1 LLLLFLEMRTA
12 RVVAGAIAAVV
23 GVVALFVWSRYSA
36 DLAAQR
42 ARIGH
47 GSQVWTSPRFGPI
60 EFASVGQGPPVLV
73 SHGAGGGFDQ
83 VAEAA
88 ARLGDAGYHVI
99 SPSRFGYLRSFSPDD
114 PSPANQAEAY
124 VALLDEQRIPRA
136 AVVGI
141 SAGALSA
148 LQFAVRHPDRL
159 RSLILVVPAAAAATG
174 QQGTLPA
181 QSPITEAIA
190 RRLIRSDFLYW
201 LGIEIAPRAMTRS
214 ILATDPALLTA
225 ASASE
230 RRRARDVMWNVLP
243 VSARAQGLLNDAHF
257 VTTPDP
263 VALDRIAAPTLVIS
277 LEDDFYKTIEPARA
291 IAAAIPG
298 AHLVTYPSGG
308 HVWVGRDDE
317 IFAEIVAF
325 LAANSD

>member
-1 LLLLFLEMRTA
+1 MRA
-12 RVVAGAIAAVV
+12 GRVVARVIAVVV
-23 GVVALFVWSRYSA
+23 GVAAILVWSRYAS

-42 ARIGH
+42 ARVGR

-60 EFASVGQGPPVLV
+60 EFASVGRGPAVLV

-83 VAEAA
+83 VAAAA
-88 ARLGDAGYHVI
+88 ARLADAEYHVI
-99 SPSRFGYLRSFSPDD
+99 SPSRFGYLRSSSPDD

-124 VALLDEQRIPRA
+124 VELLDQQRIPRA

-148 LQFAVRHPDRL
+148 LQFVVRHPDRC
-159 RSLILVVPAAAAATG
+159 RSLILIVPAAAAATG
-174 QQGTLPA
+174 AQGTLPA
-181 QSPITEAIA
+181 QSPITLAIA
-190 RRLIRSDFLYW
+190 RRVIRSDFLYW
-201 LGIEIAPRAMTRS
+201 VGIEIAPGAMTRS
-214 ILATDPALLTA
+214 ILATDPALVAA

-230 RRRARDVMWNVLP
+230 RQRAREVMWNVLP
-243 VSARAQGLLNDAHF
+243 VSARAQGLLNDARF

-263 VALDRIAAPTLVIS
+263 VPFEQIAAPTLVIS

-308 HVWVGRDDE
+308 HVWVGRDDQ
-317 IFAEIVAF
+317 IFAEIEAF
-325 LAANSD
+325 LAAN

>member
-1 LLLLFLEMRTA
+1 MRRG
-12 RVVAGAIAAVV
+12 RVAAGVIAAVV
-23 GVVALFVWSRYSA
+23 VGVALLVWSRYTT

-42 ARIGH
+42 ARIGQ
-47 GSQVWTSPRFGPI
+47 GSQVWRSPRFGQI
-60 EFASVGQGPPVLV
+60 EFASVGRGPPVLV

-83 VAEAA
+83 VAAAA

-99 SPSRFGYLRSFSPDD
+99 SPSRFGYLRSSSPDD

-141 SAGALSA
+141 SAGSLSA
-148 LQFAVRHPDRL
+148 LRFAVRHPDRC
-159 RSLILVVPAAAAATG
+159 RALILIVPAAAAATG
-174 QQGTLPA
+174 ARGTLPA
-181 QSPITEAIA
+181 QSAFTEAIA
-190 RRLIRSDFLYW
+190 KRVIRSDFLYW

-214 ILATDPALLTA
+214 ILATDPALVAA
-225 ASASE
+225 ASVSE
-230 RRRARDVMWNVLP
+230 RQRAREVMWNVLP
-243 VSARAQGLLNDAHF
+243 VSARADGLLNDAHF

-263 VALDRIAAPTLVIS
+263 VALDRITAPTLVIS

-308 HVWVGRDDE
+308 HVWVGHNDE
-317 IFAEIVAF
+317 IFDEIVAF
-325 LAANSD
+325 LARNSN